1 MENALHASCFE
12 TSHQQMQEWKGKK
25 NSLDTKWHRI
35 DSCCDNYLTILFG
48 LHEQEM
54 VTNRFCLSDLQAHE
68 FKKML
73 LKLNSQPQ
81 FIQLLFYRCNL
92 YC

>member
-54 VTNRFCLSDLQAHE
+54 VTNIFCLSDLQVHE
-68 FKKML
+68 FKKC
-73 LKLNSQPQ
+73 S
-81 FIQLLFYRCNL
+81 
-92 YC
+92 